1 MNLENYKMDYE
12 KRKQYVYDKAIEL
25 LKEDEDAFVEAVEE
39 LIRWNGFIDVEC
51 FSMDEIDEICYGKK
65 PSEILDL
72 MTSGFNSND
81 KYFYFS
87 IYGLEST
94 DSKYDV
100 YSDNTTVDEVLDEL
114 IDEYCRVSLS
124 GQLDEYVSIFVNED
138 FGIEEDWEGDED
150 MDEDDLPEETDEE
163 FKERIDNI

>member
-1 MNLENYKMDYE
+1 MNLENYKMDYDE
-12 KRKQYVYDKAIEL
+12 RKQYVYDKAHEL
-25 LKEDEDAFVEAVEE
+25 LEGDEDVFCEAVEE
-39 LIRWNGFIDVEC
+39 LIQWNGFIDEEC
-51 FSMDEIDEICYGKK
+51 FYMDEIDEICYGMK
-65 PSEILDL
+65 PSELIEK
-72 MTSGFNSND
+72 MTSDFCSGD

-114 IDEYCRVSLS
+114 IDNYHKISLL
-124 GQLDEYVSIFVNED
+124 GQLDEYISIIANED

-163 FKERIDNI
+163 FTDRIDSI